1 MIRDQIVDEIHGF
14 REKTALKYNYDADK
28 FFQDVIKRQNKHRNR
43 LVSYIKIFPNKS
55 LNPSPKTSAD
65 V

>member
-14 REKTALKYNYDADK
+14 REKIALKYNYDADK
-28 FFQDVIKRQNKHRNR
+28 FFQDVIKRQNKHRKR

-55 LNPSPKTSAD
+55 LHPFQKTSTG